1 MSSLIKKIIVAILF
15 FFTSICCSNKTH
27 EHTHSKKQ
35 TSSLKNTFHNDFF
48 IGAAI
53 NQNQILEQDSIAK
66 LLLKKE
72 FNSITSEN
80 NLKWMYIEPSPN
92 NFNFVISDKFVAL
105 GEKNNMHIVGH
116 TLVWHSQIADY
127 MNEIT
132 DSVRMAN
139 YMESHIRAL
148 VGRYKNRIHSWDVVN
163 EALNEDGS
171 LRESIFYSLLG
182 EEYIENAFRLAA
194 EVDPKAELT
203 YNDYNLCKPSKREGV
218 IKLVQNIQKNGAK
231 IDAVGIQAHWNLNNP
246 PLDEIEKTILAFSKL
261 GVKVMFTE
269 LDVSVLP
276 NPWELEGVD
285 ENQNFQQFE
294 GNTKMNPYS
303 LKLPDSIQVQLT
315 KRYEQ
320 IFALFLKHQEK
331 ISRVTFWGISDKQSW
346 LNNWPIKGRTNY
358 PLLFDREY
366 QKKDAYMGII
376 NQKKQ
381 TQF

>member
-105 GEKNNMHIVGH
+105 GEKNNMYIVGH

-132 DSVRMAN
+132 DSVKMAN

-231 IDAVGIQAHWNLNNP
+231 IDAVGIQAHWNLNDP

>member
-80 NLKWMYIEPSPN
+80 NLKWMYIEPSPD

>member
-320 IFALFLKHQEK
+320 IFTLFLKHQEK

>member
-53 NQNQILEQDSIAK
+53 NQNQILGQDSMAK

-294 GNTKMNPYS
+294 GNTKMNPYP

>member
-1 MSSLIKKIIVAILF
+1 
-15 FFTSICCSNKTH
+15 
-27 EHTHSKKQ
+27 
-35 TSSLKNTFHNDFF
+35 
-48 IGAAI
+48 
-53 NQNQILEQDSIAK
+53 
-66 LLLKKE
+66 
-72 FNSITSEN
+72 
-80 NLKWMYIEPSPN
+80 
-92 NFNFVISDKFVAL
+92 
-105 GEKNNMHIVGH
+105 
-116 TLVWHSQIADY
+116 

-231 IDAVGIQAHWNLNNP
+231 IDAVGIQAHWNLNDP

>member
-105 GEKNNMHIVGH
+105 GEKNNMYIVGH

>member
-15 FFTSICCSNKTH
+15 FFTSICCNNKTH
-27 EHTHSKKQ
+27 EHTHSKNQ

-53 NQNQILEQDSIAK
+53 NQNQILGQDSMAK

-139 YMESHIRAL
+139 YTESHIRAL

-231 IDAVGIQAHWNLNNP
+231 IDAVGIQAHWNLNDP

-346 LNNWPIKGRTNY
+346 LNNWPIKERTNY

>member
-15 FFTSICCSNKTH
+15 FFTSICCNNKTH

-116 TLVWHSQIADY
+116 TLVWHSQITDY

>member
-1 MSSLIKKIIVAILF
+1 M
-15 FFTSICCSNKTH
+15 
-27 EHTHSKKQ
+27 
-35 TSSLKNTFHNDFF
+35 
-48 IGAAI
+48 
-53 NQNQILEQDSIAK
+53 AK

-231 IDAVGIQAHWNLNNP
+231 IDAVGIQAHWNLNDP

>member
-231 IDAVGIQAHWNLNNP
+231 IDAVGIQAHWNLNDP